1 MLFFTSNFL
10 ELLIMFIWRE
20 KNSQIPK
27 VGFLLFFLSN
37 QNGFFPSNCF
47 DVRKN
52 FSKKFV
58 KFDLEIEIEKL
69 SIFKSCIL
77 KSMIFRIFTEKC
89 QILKVEFFPSNHNIW
104 EILIQKKFVKELEI
118 AYHVYLTRK
127 NSRIPKSWIFT
138 IFFVKSKWLFSKSWI
153 FSRQIVLISLS
164 NQGIFTSIIVEF
176 FPSNRKVC
184 FVFTRKIVK
193 SRKLDFS
200 VKSHV
205 FLTCLL

>member
-104 EILIQKKFVKELEI
+104 EILIQK
-118 AYHVYLTRK
+118 
-127 NSRIPKSWIFT
+127 NS
-138 IFFVKSKWLFSKSWI
+138 SKSWKL
-153 FSRQIVLISLS
+153 LIMF
-164 NQGIFTSIIVEF
+164 IWREKIVEF
-176 FPSNRKVC
+176 QKVGFLLFFSSNQNGCFPKVG
-184 FVFTRKIVK
+184 FFPVK
-193 SRKLDFS
+193 LFWF
-200 VKSHV
+200 H
-205 FLTCLL
+205 